1 MPDGFSHASSTALS
15 VLDSVQVR
23 FLRVL
28 GVTEESALIDHSL
41 APLSIRRDIAILGLI
56 HRSVIGQGP
65 PMFAR
70 VFRLSP
76 PSSSAPL
83 RSSRSRSSPLY
94 SRQFRDP
101 CNASAPDYV
110 LRSPLGG
117 VRLYNILPEA
127 IARQPI
133 VHAFTTLRCFVP
145 GSTQAT
151 TSGKVCYRG
160 ASRSLSTLSWRIA
173 RGRRRKQGFFL
184 PPSLPSPLLVR
195 CF

>member
-1 MPDGFSHASSTALS
+1 MYKSHILSYIEYRTAAISHASTTALS

-28 GVTEESALIDHSL
+28 EVTEESALIDYSL
-41 APLSIRRDIAILGLI
+41 APLSVRRDIAILGLI

-70 VFRLSP
+70 FFRLSP

-83 RSSRSRSSPLY
+83 RSSRSRSSPLH
-94 SRQFRDP
+94 SRQLCDP

-110 LRSPLGG
+110 FRSPLGG

-127 IARQPI
+127 IVRQPTVHEFQSTLQSFLCSR
-133 VHAFTTLRCFVP
+133 VHA
-145 GSTQAT
+145 GDDQW
-151 TSGKVCYRG
+151 K
-160 ASRSLSTLSWRIA
+160 SLLSWRQPFA
-173 RGRRRKQGFFL
+173 FHPVLAHRAWA
-184 PPSLPSPLLVR
+184 PA
-195 CF
+195 